1 METFELIDKIEIIY
15 GTWGYLLVFLSSL
28 IETSPIGFAIP
39 GGLIVALGGFF
50 AYGKSST
57 LVGVVI
63 SGSLGMF
70 ITFLGAYILGRKTG
84 LTLARKLNQEKFAQ
98 QASLLLE
105 KQGPVILTTSLLANR
120 TRFGVA
126 YVAGAQGYNI
136 LRFLFYA
143 ATASLTW
150 NSLLVTVG
158 YLAGSERSQLE
169 SGLAKLGILSWIL
182 VLVLMGAIS
191 FKIRKEF
198 KKIQKQA
205 L

>member
-105 KQGPVILTTSLLANR
+105 KQGPVILTTSLLANL
-120 TRFGVA
+120 TRFWVA

-136 LRFLFYA
+136 LRLLFYA

-169 SGLAKLGILSWIL
+169 SGLAKLGIFSWIF

-198 KKIQKQA
+198 KKIQK
-205 L
+205 